1 MAWRT
6 QALALPVGKPKPSPC
21 SLQSHSRADAV
32 ELPLRAK
39 SSGPDAVFC
48 HSYDM
53 GKRLEIRDIKGQLHS
68 VPALTSL
75 SLLRDRQSSQS
86 PFKVFLKEIR
96 SRLQVLGPYSIHRIC
111 IPNLLSPTLYDAS
124 MCNPTEALQFLH
136 GLRSLLR
143 QYPTRATAMLT
154 LPTSL
159 YPRTSAFGRWMEL
172 LSDGVL
178 ELSPFHED
186 RVGADSTDTVQ
197 GLLHF
202 HRLPVYSEKGGGS
215 DKTQSHE
222 SLSFR
227 LSNSS
232 GLVIKPFSLP
242 PIGPSTEARNESQG
256 AGTHGHG
263 LDF

>member
-1 MAWRT
+1 
-6 QALALPVGKPKPSPC
+6 
-21 SLQSHSRADAV
+21 
-32 ELPLRAK
+32 
-39 SSGPDAVFC
+39 
-48 HSYDM
+48 M
-53 GKRLEIRDIKGQLHS
+53 GKHLEARDIKGQLHS

-75 SLLRDRQSSQS
+75 SLLKDRQSSRS
-86 PFKVFLKEIR
+86 PFKLFLREVK
-96 SRLQVLGPYSIHRIC
+96 SRLKSLGPYSIHRIC
-111 IPNLLSPTLYDAS
+111 VPSLLSPNLYDTS
-124 MCNPTEALQFLH
+124 MCNPAEALQFLH

-143 QYPTRATAMLT
+143 QYPTRVTAMLT

-172 LSDGVL
+172 LSDGVA
-178 ELSPFHED
+178 ELSPFHEH
-186 RVGADSTDTVQ
+186 RGGAVPSSADSTDTVQ

-202 HRLPVYSEKGGGS
+202 HRLPLYSEKGGGS
-215 DKTQSHE
+215 DKAQSHA

-242 PIGPSTEARNESQG
+242 PIGPNMDARSESQG
-256 AGTHGHG
+256 GGPQGDG